1 MSRYFYVVLG
11 AVLLFASCQK
21 EVEEDERLRLVFDEA
36 RVQGN
41 FGLYDVQNNSF
52 KVHNFKAYRDSLFSS
67 FNASYLLLTLAAL
80 ETGVLYDERRPLLI
94 GRDSVYVKRAFEK
107 RDTAFFRTLAARMD
121 TTHLRKYIDSI
132 HFGAYPAALPAALI
146 LSQTKLSSDQLL
158 GFIKK
163 FYSDQLPFQQ
173 RTLALAYKVFLT
185 YQSVSGDVYYI
196 DGGRDEQGRRI
207 VLGWLEQRKRPY
219 FFVLNLT
226 EDRFS
231 NEEVRRFLLRLLEK
245 IALLEQVDGE
255 KK

>member
-1 MSRYFYVVLG
+1 MSRYLYVFLG
-11 AVLLFASCQK
+11 FMLLTACRR
-21 EVEEDERLRLVFDEA
+21 EVEEDARLRLVFDAA

-52 KVHNFKAYRDSLFSS
+52 KAHHFKAYRDSMFSS
-67 FNASYLLLTLAAL
+67 FNASYLLLTLMAL
-80 ETGVLYDERRPLLI
+80 ETGVLYDEQRPLVM
-94 GRDSVYVKRAFEK
+94 GRSSMNVKTAFEK
-107 RDTAFFRTLAARMD
+107 RDTAFFRMLAARMD
-121 TTHLRKYIDSI
+121 TAHLRKYIDSV
-132 HFGAYPAALPAALI
+132 HFGVYSAALPAPLI
-146 LSQTKLSSDQLL
+146 LPQTKLSSDQLL

-173 RTLALAYKVFLT
+173 RTMALAYKVFLT

-219 FFVLNLT
+219 FFVLNIT
-226 EDRFS
+226 QDRLN
-231 NEEVRRFLLRLLEK
+231 NEEVRSFLLRLLEK
-245 IALLEQVDGE
+245 IALLEHVDGE